1 MGRVWA
7 GECSGLSGRTGWDLR
22 KDTGGPMLAGTL
34 ILLPAGESQR
44 DHGWQ
49 MRLALEQQL
58 CRCGGIRTSG
68 SPRLRGCSA
77 ASGSSGLLPHPPLYP
92 WDGTWRGGPGPGGE
106 KQPGSGACLRSWL
119 GKYISARETQGVP
132 LLICSSLGSATGE
145 SFASPSRGPGGLW
158 GWAQGHFEVRACVPI
173 SEGGLAPSERGA
185 F

>member
-34 ILLPAGESQR
+34 ILPLAGVSQR

-68 SPRLRGCSA
+68 SPRLCGCSA
-77 ASGSSGLLPHPPLYP
+77 ASGSCGLLPHPPLYP
-92 WDGTWRGGPGPGGE
+92 WDGTWRGGPARVGRSSQGQEPACGLGWGNTSRPGNSRSPPFNLLLPGLCHRGE
-106 KQPGSGACLRSWL
+106 LRLPLQGARW
-119 GKYISARETQGVP
+119 
-132 LLICSSLGSATGE
+132 SLGMGTG
-145 SFASPSRGPGGLW
+145 AL
-158 GWAQGHFEVRACVPI
+158 
-173 SEGGLAPSERGA
+173 
-185 F
+185 

>member
-34 ILLPAGESQR
+34 ILPLAGVSQR

-58 CRCGGIRTSG
+58 CRCGGIGTSG

-77 ASGSSGLLPHPPLYP
+77 ASGSCGLLPHPPLYP
-92 WDGTWRGGPGPGGE
+92 WDGMWRGGPARVGRSSQGQEPACGLGWGNTSRPRKLKESPFKSAPPWALPPGRASPPPPGG
-106 KQPGSGACLRSWL
+106 QVVSGDGHRGTLR
-119 GKYISARETQGVP
+119 
-132 LLICSSLGSATGE
+132 
-145 SFASPSRGPGGLW
+145 
-158 GWAQGHFEVRACVPI
+158 
-173 SEGGLAPSERGA
+173 
-185 F
+185 